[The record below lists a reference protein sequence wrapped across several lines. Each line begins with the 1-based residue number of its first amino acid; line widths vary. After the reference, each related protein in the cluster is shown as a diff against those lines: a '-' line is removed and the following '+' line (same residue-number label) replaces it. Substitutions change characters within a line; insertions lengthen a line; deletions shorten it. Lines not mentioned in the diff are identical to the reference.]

1 MPHLIKW
8 FTEVGRPGAY
18 LRIAVEGEV
27 GAGDEIEVVH
37 RPGHGVTIGETFRA
51 LTGDRSL
58 AARLLEAP
66 QLPTETHDRARRW
79 LAAPADRAL

>member
-1 MPHLIKW
+1 MPQLIKW

-58 AARLLEAP
+58 AARLLE
-66 QLPTETHDRARRW
+66 THDRARRW